1 MILFFNLVVIVGVI
15 LYWQYIFVFLWW
27 IRKLFS

>member
-15 LYWQYIFVFLWW
+15 LYWQYIFVLFWW
-27 IRKLFS
+27 IKKLFS